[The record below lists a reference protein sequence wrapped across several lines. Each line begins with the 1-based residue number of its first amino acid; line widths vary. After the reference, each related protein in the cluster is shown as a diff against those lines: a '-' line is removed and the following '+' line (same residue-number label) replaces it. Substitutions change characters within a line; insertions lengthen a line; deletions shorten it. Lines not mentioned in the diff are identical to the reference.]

1 MLPCGRDEGT
11 ALFRLAL
18 ILEAVAVVECESQDG
33 METGPEDLSRMP
45 EANSPRRTPQNVPYQ
60 DLPHLVNADGQYL
73 FCRYWKPSGTPKAL
87 IFVSHG
93 AGEHCGRYDELAQML
108 KGLDMM
114 VFAHD
119 HVGHGQSEGERM
131 VVSDFQVFVRDVL
144 QHVDTVQKDHPGV
157 PVFLLGHSMGGAISI
172 LAAAERPTHFSGM
185 VLISPLVLAS
195 PESASTFKVLAAK
208 VLNLVLPNMSL
219 GRIDSSVLSR
229 NKSEVDLY
237 DSDPLICRAG
247 VKVCFGIQLM
257 NAVSRVERAM
267 PKLTLPFLLLQGSA
281 DRLCD
286 SKGAYLLMES
296 SRSQDKTLKM
306 YEGAYHV
313 LHKELPEVT
322 NSVLHEINVWVSHR
336 IATTGA
342 GCPP

>member
-1 MLPCGRDEGT
+1 
-11 ALFRLAL
+11 
-18 ILEAVAVVECESQDG
+18 
-33 METGPEDLSRMP
+33 METGPGDLSRMP

-144 QHVDTVQKDHPGV
+144 QHVDTVQKDYPGV

-195 PESASTFKVLAAK
+195 PESASTFKDNLTYVKSPIEKAAEVTTAWIPYAFHLWVLAAK
-208 VLNLVLPNMSL
+208 VLNFVLPNMSL
-219 GRIDSSVLSR
+219 GRIDSSALSR

-322 NSVLHEINVWVSHR
+322 NSVLHEINTWVSHR